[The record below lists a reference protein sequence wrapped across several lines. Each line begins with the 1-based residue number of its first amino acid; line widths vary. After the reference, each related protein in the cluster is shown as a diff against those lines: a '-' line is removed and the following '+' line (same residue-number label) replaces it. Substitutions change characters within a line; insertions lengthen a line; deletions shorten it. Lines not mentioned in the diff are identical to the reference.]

1 MHNGNW
7 RRRVID
13 LALVSGGRHVN
24 YIFYFLSL
32 PGSMSP
38 TGQPAA
44 LSSPANPTL
53 LHTLSGPGGN
63 WNAQLTMSLFCSGLL
78 GRVTHPSNSGPVSLV
93 GIREPQTLLSYL
105 KGQPD

>member
-1 MHNGNW
+1 MHNGHG

-13 LALVSGGRHVN
+13 LALVSDGRHVN

-63 WNAQLTMSLFCSGLL
+63 WNAQLTTSLFCSGLL
-78 GRVTHPSNSGPVSLV
+78 GRVTPQQLRSSFLSGNQRAPNSALIP
-93 GIREPQTLLSYL
+93 
-105 KGQPD
+105 